1 MDGKRLM
8 ASLAA
13 AAILAAGIA
22 FADGSGSEKARK
34 AEESAG
40 KTLFEA
46 KCSVCHGLDRS
57 LGKTKDS
64 NGWTATVKRM
74 QQNKGCQITDAE
86 ALEII
91 DHLVKIRGKG
101 TPAS

>member
-46 KCSVCHGLDRS
+46 KCSACHGLDQT
-57 LGKTKDS
+57 LGKTKDRE
-64 NGWTATVKRM
+64 GWTATVKRM
-74 QQNKGCQITDAE
+74 QQVNRCPITDAE
-86 ALEII
+86 AQEII

-101 TPAS
+101 TPGS

>member
-1 MDGKRLM
+1 MDRKWLM
-8 ASLAA
+8 ASFAA

-22 FADGSGSEKARK
+22 FADGS
-34 AEESAG
+34 G

-64 NGWTATVKRM
+64 DGWTATVKRM
-74 QQNKGCQITDAE
+74 QQVNRCPITDAE
-86 ALEII
+86 AQEII
-91 DHLVKIRGKG
+91 DHLVKIRGL
-101 TPAS
+101 S